1 MAGEGKRIVWP
12 IILIVVG
19 LLFLASNLGY
29 LQWHEL
35 RGFLATWW
43 PLILIAIG
51 IDAFVV
57 RRTRHA
63 Q

>member
-1 MAGEGKRIVWP
+1 MAGEGRRIVWP

-35 RGFLATWW
+35 RSFLATWW
-43 PLILIAIG
+43 PVILIAIG
-51 IDAFVV
+51 IEQLA
-57 RRTRHA
+57 RRIK
-63 Q
+63 

>member
-1 MAGEGKRIVWP
+1 MASEGRRVVWP

-29 LQWHEL
+29 LQWFEL
-35 RGFLATWW
+35 RRFLATWW

-51 IDAFVV
+51 VEQLL
-57 RRTRHA
+57 RRMK
-63 Q
+63 

>member
-1 MAGEGKRIVWP
+1 MASDARRIVWP

-29 LQWHEL
+29 LHWAEL
-35 RGFLATWW
+35 RSLLATWW

-51 IDAFVV
+51 IEQLV
-57 RRTRHA
+57 RRTR
-63 Q
+63 

>member
-1 MAGEGKRIVWP
+1 MAGEGKRVIWP

-29 LQWHEL
+29 LQWGEL
-35 RGFLATWW
+35 RRVLGTWW

-51 IDAFVV
+51 IEHLI
-57 RRTRHA
+57 RRR
-63 Q
+63 

>member
-1 MAGEGKRIVWP
+1 MASEGRRVVWP

-35 RGFLATWW
+35 RNFLATWW
-43 PLILIAIG
+43 PVILIAIG
-51 IDAFVV
+51 VEQLV
-57 RRTRHA
+57 RRMK
-63 Q
+63 

>member
-1 MAGEGKRIVWP
+1 MANGGKRIVWP

-35 RGFLATWW
+35 RAFLATWW

-51 IDAFVV
+51 IEQLV
-57 RRTRHA
+57 RRMK
-63 Q
+63 

>member
-1 MAGEGKRIVWP
+1 MANGGKRIVWP

-35 RGFLATWW
+35 RSFLATWW

-51 IDAFVV
+51 IEQLV
-57 RRTRHA
+57 RRMK
-63 Q
+63 

>member
-1 MAGEGKRIVWP
+1 MASEARRIVWP

-29 LQWHEL
+29 LHWAEL
-35 RGFLATWW
+35 RGLLATWW

-51 IDAFVV
+51 IEQLV
-57 RRTRHA
+57 RRTR
-63 Q
+63 

>member
-1 MAGEGKRIVWP
+1 MASEGRRIVFP

-29 LQWHEL
+29 LHWAEL
-35 RGFLATWW
+35 RNLLATWW

-51 IDAFVV
+51 IEQLV
-57 RRTRHA
+57 RRMK
-63 Q
+63 

>member
-1 MAGEGKRIVWP
+1 MSNGKRNLVWP

-35 RGFLATWW
+35 RSFLATWW
-43 PLILIAIG
+43 PVILIAIG
-51 IDAFVV
+51 IEQLM
-57 RRTRHA
+57 RRMK
-63 Q
+63 

>member
-1 MAGEGKRIVWP
+1 MASEGRRIVWP

-29 LQWHEL
+29 LQWVEL
-35 RGFLATWW
+35 RRFLATWW

-51 IDAFVV
+51 VEQLI
-57 RRTRHA
+57 RRMK
-63 Q
+63 